1 MNKIRQDYELPAAIK
16 EWGWQFHHMGIP
28 SAIERP
34 GEKYIPHLKM
44 YVSGFETSPFGVEWM
59 RFEADSPVHE
69 LVQTL
74 PHIAFVVDDLEDAIK
89 NRELLSGPDS
99 PSCGV
104 RVAMIEHNGAPVE
117 LMAFE
122 R

>member
-1 MNKIRQDYELPAAIK
+1 
-16 EWGWQFHHMGIP
+16 
-28 SAIERP
+28 
-34 GEKYIPHLKM
+34 
-44 YVSGFETSPFGVEWM
+44 M
-59 RFEADSPVHE
+59 RFEPDSPVHK
-69 LVQTL
+69 LVQKL

-99 PSCGV
+99 PSSGV
-104 RVAMIEHNGAPVE
+104 SVVMIEHNGAPVE

>member
-1 MNKIRQDYELPAAIK
+1 MNKIRQDHELPAAIEK
-16 EWGWQFHHMGIP
+16 WGWQFHHMGIP
-28 SAIERP
+28 TSRKIP
-34 GEKYIPHLKM
+34 GERYIPHLKM
-44 YVSGFETSPFGVEWM
+44 YVSGFDTSPYGIEWM

-89 NRELLSGPDS
+89 DRELLSGPDIPS
-99 PSCGV
+99 PGL

-117 LMAFE
+117 LMVFE
-122 R
+122 